1 MACTCF
7 SQDNVTCDHQ
17 RKNADDWTIE
27 LTDDSDDI
35 VVELPDTKNQDTFV
49 VELSDDDDPMA
60 AVMRASR
67 ACSHDDDDW
76 SITITDDAQDDDT
89 ITIDD
94 SVLQELAT
102 EVKGKTCPK
111 GRYSMRA
118 FGEPV
123 SRCSAKPNQC
133 PLRDGS
139 RATGKDIY
147 DDRIAAVLAAGR
159 AKSAYYN
166 DMYARSREQDRQ
178 WDMLRQ
184 LHKIVKPRPMGQR
197 QTVDFGI
204 GVPSE
209 LRFLTY

>member
-1 MACTCF
+1 MTMGRCPCF
-7 SQDNVTCDHQ
+7 SQENLKCAHQ
-17 RKNADDWTIE
+17 QTREDDWT
-27 LTDDSDDI
+27 
-35 VVELPDTKNQDTFV
+35 
-49 VELSDDDDPMA
+49 
-60 AVMRASR
+60 
-67 ACSHDDDDW
+67 
-76 SITITDDAQDDDT
+76 ITITDDATDDGM

-94 SVLQELAT
+94 SVLQELMTEHKAT
-102 EVKGKTCPK
+102 KPCPK
-111 GRYSMRA
+111 GKFCMRA
-118 FGEPV
+118 VGEPV

-139 RATGKDIY
+139 RATGKDF
-147 DDRIAAVLAAGR
+147 DDGRMAAVLAAGR

-184 LHKIVKPRPMGQR
+184 LHNLVKPRPVGQR

>member
-67 ACSHDDDDW
+67 ARSHKDDDW

-102 EVKGKTCPK
+102 EVKAKTCPK
-111 GRYSMRA
+111 A
-118 FGEPV
+118 DTP
-123 SRCSAKPNQC
+123 C
-133 PLRDGS
+133 
-139 RATGKDIY
+139 
-147 DDRIAAVLAAGR
+147 
-159 AKSAYYN
+159 
-166 DMYARSREQDRQ
+166 
-178 WDMLRQ
+178 
-184 LHKIVKPRPMGQR
+184 
-197 QTVDFGI
+197 
-204 GVPSE
+204 VPSE
-209 LRFLTY
+209 SPYRGARRNRINVPYVTGRERPEKTSMMTA